1 MNGYSSLV
9 YLSRYIP
16 GKGDDMRSK
25 NNSRGI
31 TLIELIIAVVIVGLV
46 VAMAAPRFGKV
57 VPRLEF
63 KSASRDMVSDLR
75 WARSLAIAQRTQ
87 VGLYFDWQHRQYL
100 LFKDLV
106 NLPALTYETGDLV
119 LKNVILD
126 PNLSM
131 TSCSF
136 TNYTIVFKPD
146 GSASSS
152 GGVVVSYNQG
162 SDLANVGVLAS
173 TGRVKL
179 TYQ

>member
-1 MNGYSSLV
+1 M
-9 YLSRYIP
+9 I
-16 GKGDDMRSK
+16 SK

-31 TLIELIIAVVIVGLV
+31 TLIELIIAVVLVGLV
-46 VAMAAPRFGKV
+46 AAMALPRFGKV

-106 NLPALTYETGDLV
+106 NLPAFTYETGDTV

-126 PNLSM
+126 PNLSI

-152 GGVVVSYNQG
+152 GGVVVSYDQG